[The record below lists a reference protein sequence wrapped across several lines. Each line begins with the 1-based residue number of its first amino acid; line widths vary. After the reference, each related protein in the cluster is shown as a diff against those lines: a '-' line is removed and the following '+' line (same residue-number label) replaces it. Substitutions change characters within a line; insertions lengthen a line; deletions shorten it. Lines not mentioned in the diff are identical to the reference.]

1 MYIRSNFSTKFN
13 TMFTKH
19 LFTLLFSMS
28 IFFQAY
34 SVTYTSTANGN
45 WTSPTTWTPMGVPI
59 PGDDAIINHNVILNT
74 SYAYTSGSIT
84 VNTSASLV
92 QDVPSRDIWLNGAS
106 ATFTNNGTITIRNM
120 LLSAGTFNNTGVLT
134 FNSAANFITMN
145 NPGGINCIDSLY
157 NDGTINNNGVINVVT
172 FFNNDLMNN
181 YGTIQGLS
189 TVVDS
194 LWNEGDFFNFLG
206 ATLLADSA
214 TNNGNFTNNGNV
226 QFFQFTN
233 FVNGVFVNDGPLS
246 FTDMTNMGDFTNNS
260 TITGANNMW
269 NNEIFDNSS
278 TGQIT
283 LTTSF
288 LNADSVNNT
297 ASFNNDGSFDIGD
310 SFYNFNTIT
319 GSSSGSFT
327 VQDSSVNFGTM
338 SGNFDFCDAT
348 PPATAP
354 FVDFNFGT
362 IDPFITYC
370 TVSIAENSN
379 KINISFYPN
388 PTKGMVFFGEK
399 YQLEI
404 YNTVGQLLQQSTS
417 QQLNITAFPSG
428 IYLLV
433 VKDLAGTQLA
443 FDKLIKE

>member
-1 MYIRSNFSTKFN
+1 MKTKYLFTFVLLMALAFN
-13 TMFTKH
+13 TYAT
-19 LFTLLFSMS
+19 
-28 IFFQAY
+28 
-34 SVTYTSTANGN
+34 TYTSTQNGD
-45 WTSPTTWTPMGVPI
+45 WTNPATWVPFGVPI
-59 PGDDAIINHNVILNT
+59 PGDDAIINHTVTLNT
-74 SYAYTSGSIT
+74 SFAYTSGSIT
-84 VNTSASLV
+84 VNATASLV
-92 QDVPSRDIWLNGAS
+92 QDASSRDIVLSGAN
-106 ATFTNNGTITIRNM
+106 AVFTNNGTTTIRNM
-120 LLSAGTFNNTGVLT
+120 LLGAGTFTNAGVLT
-134 FNSAANFITMN
+134 FNSAVNFITMD

-172 FFNNDLMNN
+172 FYNNDLMNN

-194 LWNEGDFFNFLG
+194 LWNEGDFFNFIG
-206 ATLLADSA
+206 ANLLADSA
-214 TNNGNFTNNGNV
+214 TNNGNFTNNGTI

-233 FVNGVFVNDGPLS
+233 FINGIFVNDGSLS

-260 TITGANNMW
+260 VLTGSSSMW
-269 NNEIFDNSS
+269 NNEVFDNSS

-283 LTTSF
+283 LTVSF
-288 LNADSVNNT
+288 LNADTTNNT

-338 SGNFDFCDAT
+338 SGSFDFCDAT

-362 IDPFITYC
+362 IAPTITYC

-379 KINISFYPN
+379 KTNISFYPN
-388 PTKGMVFFGEK
+388 PTNGMVYFGEK

-404 YNTVGQLLQQSTS
+404 YNAVGQLLQQSTS
-417 QQLNITAFPSG
+417 QQINISDFPSG

>member
-1 MYIRSNFSTKFN
+1 MKVKY
-13 TMFTKH
+13 
-19 LFTLLFSMS
+19 LFTLVLTIALVFNTY
-28 IFFQAY
+28 AT
-34 SVTYTSTANGN
+34 TYTSTQNGD
-45 WTSPTTWTPMGVPI
+45 WTNPATWTPFGVPI
-59 PGDDAIINHNVILNT
+59 PGDDAIINHTVMLNT
-74 SYAYTSGSIT
+74 SFAYTSGSIT
-84 VNTSASLV
+84 VNATASLV
-92 QDVPSRDIWLNGAS
+92 QDNSSRDIWLNGAS
-106 ATFTNNGTITIRNM
+106 ATFTNNGTTTIRNL
-120 LLSAGTFNNTGVLT
+120 LLSDGTFTNAGVLT
-134 FNSAANFITMN
+134 FNSAANFITMD

-172 FFNNDLMNN
+172 FYNNDLMNN

-206 ATLLADSA
+206 STLLADSA
-214 TNNGNFTNNGNV
+214 TNNGNFTNNGSI

-233 FVNGVFVNDGPLS
+233 FVNGIFVNDGSLS

-260 TITGANNMW
+260 TLTGSNSMW
-269 NNEIFDNSS
+269 NNEVFDNSS

-283 LTTSF
+283 LTVSF
-288 LNADSVNNT
+288 LNADTVNNT

-319 GSSSGSFT
+319 GTSSGSFT

-338 SGNFDFCDAT
+338 SGSFDFCDAT

-362 IDPFITYC
+362 IAPTITYC
-370 TVSIAENSN
+370 TVSIAENIG
-379 KINISFYPN
+379 KTNISFYPN

-404 YNTVGQLLQQSTS
+404 YNAVGQ
-417 QQLNITAFPSG
+417 QLINKYTNQVTLENYTSG
-428 IYLLV
+428 IYLLIIKDQNGNV
-433 VKDLAGTQLA
+433 LQKDRLVK
-443 FDKLIKE
+443 E

>member
-1 MYIRSNFSTKFN
+1 MKTKY
-13 TMFTKH
+13 
-19 LFTLLFSMS
+19 LFTLVLS
-28 IFFQAY
+28 IALAFNAY
-34 SVTYTSTANGN
+34 ATTYTSTQNGD
-45 WTSPTTWTPMGVPI
+45 WTNPLTWTPFGIPI
-59 PGDDAIINHNVILNT
+59 PGDDVIINHAVVLNT
-74 SYAYTSGSIT
+74 SFVYTSGSIT
-84 VNTSASLV
+84 INATASLI
-92 QDVPSRDIWLNGAS
+92 QDAPSRDIMLSGAS
-106 ATFTNNGTITIRNM
+106 AVFTNNGTTTIRNM
-120 LLSAGTFNNTGVLT
+120 LLSAGTFTNSGVLT
-134 FNSAANFITMN
+134 FNSAANFITMD

-172 FFNNDLMNN
+172 FYNNDLMNN
-181 YGTIQGLS
+181 YGIIQGLS

-194 LWNEGDFFNFLG
+194 LWNEGDFFNFSG
-206 ATLLADSA
+206 ATILADSA
-214 TNNGNFTNNGNV
+214 TNNGNFTNNGTI

-233 FVNGVFVNDGPLS
+233 FVNGVFINDGSLS

-269 NNEIFDNSS
+269 NNEVFDNTS

-288 LNADSVNNT
+288 LNADTTNNT

-310 SFYNFNTIT
+310 SFYNYNTIT

-327 VQDSSVNFGTM
+327 VQDSSLNNGTM
-338 SGNFDFCDAT
+338 SGSFDFCDAT

-362 IDPFITYC
+362 IAPTITYC

-379 KINISFYPN
+379 KTNISFYPN
-388 PTKGMVFFGEK
+388 PTNGMVYFGEK

-404 YNTVGQLLQQSTS
+404 YNAVGQLLQQSTS
-417 QQLNITAFPSG
+417 QQINISDFPSG

>member
-1 MYIRSNFSTKFN
+1 MKTKYLFIFVLSIAFVFN
-13 TMFTKH
+13 TYAT
-19 LFTLLFSMS
+19 
-28 IFFQAY
+28 
-34 SVTYTSTANGN
+34 TYTSTQNGD
-45 WTSPTTWTPMGVPI
+45 WTNPATWTPFGVPI
-59 PGDDAIINHNVILNT
+59 PGDDAIINHTVTLNT
-74 SYAYTSGSIT
+74 SFAYTSGSIT
-84 VNTSASLV
+84 VNTTASLV
-92 QDVPSRDIWLNGAS
+92 QDAPSRDIWLNGAS
-106 ATFTNNGTITIRNM
+106 ATFTNNGTTIIRNM
-120 LLSAGTFNNTGVLT
+120 LLSDGTFTNAGVLT
-134 FNSAANFITMN
+134 FNSAANFITMD

-172 FFNNDLMNN
+172 FYNNDLMNN

-214 TNNGNFTNNGNV
+214 TNNGNFTNNGSI

-233 FVNGVFVNDGPLS
+233 FVNGIFVNDGSLS

-260 TITGANNMW
+260 TLTGSSSMW
-269 NNEIFDNSS
+269 NNEVFDNSS

-283 LTTSF
+283 LSISF

-297 ASFNNDGSFDIGD
+297 ATFNNDGSFDIGD
-310 SFYNFNTIT
+310 SFYNYNTIN
-319 GSSSGSFT
+319 GSSSGAFT

-338 SGNFDFCDAT
+338 SGSFDFCDAT

-362 IDPFITYC
+362 IDPTITYC

-388 PTKGMVFFGEK
+388 PTKGMVYFGEK

-404 YNTVGQLLQQSTS
+404 YNAVGQLLKQSTS
-417 QQLNITAFPSG
+417 QQINISDFPSG

>member
-1 MYIRSNFSTKFN
+1 MKTKY
-13 TMFTKH
+13 
-19 LFTLLFSMS
+19 LFTLVLS
-28 IFFQAY
+28 IAFVFNTYAT
-34 SVTYTSTANGN
+34 TYTSTQNGD
-45 WTSPTTWTPMGVPI
+45 WTNPLTWTPFGIPI
-59 PGDDAIINHNVILNT
+59 PGDDVIINHAVVLNT
-74 SYAYTSGSIT
+74 SFVYTSGSIT
-84 VNTSASLV
+84 INATASLI
-92 QDVPSRDIWLNGAS
+92 QDAPSRDIMLSGAS
-106 ATFTNNGTITIRNM
+106 AVFTNNGTTTVRNM
-120 LLSAGTFNNTGVLT
+120 LLTAGTFTNSGVLT
-134 FNSAANFITMN
+134 FNSAANFITIN

-172 FFNNDLMNN
+172 FYNNDLMNN
-181 YGTIQGLS
+181 YGIIQGLS

-194 LWNEGDFFNFLG
+194 LWNEGDFFNFSG
-206 ATLLADSA
+206 ATILADSA
-214 TNNGNFTNNGNV
+214 TNNGNFTNNGTI

-233 FVNGVFVNDGPLS
+233 FVNGVFINDGSLS

-260 TITGANNMW
+260 TLTGSSSMW
-269 NNEIFDNSS
+269 NNEVFDNTN

-283 LTTSF
+283 LTVSF
-288 LNADSVNNT
+288 LNADTTNNT

-310 SFYNFNTIT
+310 SFYNYNTIT
-319 GSSSGSFT
+319 GSSSGAFT
-327 VQDSSVNFGTM
+327 VQDSSVNNGTM
-338 SGNFDFCDAT
+338 SGSFDFCDAT

-362 IDPFITYC
+362 IAPTITYC

-379 KINISFYPN
+379 KTNISFYPN
-388 PTKGMVFFGEK
+388 PTNGMVYFGEK

-404 YNTVGQLLQQSTS
+404 YNAVGQLLQQSTS
-417 QQLNITAFPSG
+417 QQINISDFPSG

>member
-1 MYIRSNFSTKFN
+1 MKVKY
-13 TMFTKH
+13 
-19 LFTLLFSMS
+19 LFTLVLTIALVFNTY
-28 IFFQAY
+28 AT
-34 SVTYTSTANGN
+34 TYTSTQNGD
-45 WTSPTTWTPMGVPI
+45 WTNPATWTPFGVPI
-59 PGDDAIINHNVILNT
+59 PGDDAIINHAVTLNT
-74 SYAYTSGSIT
+74 SFAYTSGSIT
-84 VNTSASLV
+84 VNATASLV
-92 QDVPSRDIWLNGAS
+92 QDNSSRDIWLNGAS
-106 ATFTNNGTITIRNM
+106 ATFTNNGTTTIRNL
-120 LLSAGTFNNTGVLT
+120 LLSDGTFTNAGVLT
-134 FNSAANFITMN
+134 FNSAANFITMD

-172 FFNNDLMNN
+172 FYNNDLMNN

-194 LWNEGDFFNFLG
+194 LWNEGDFFNFSG
-206 ATLLADSA
+206 STLLADSA
-214 TNNGNFTNNGNV
+214 TNNGNFTNNGSI

-233 FVNGVFVNDGPLS
+233 FVNGIFVNDGSLS

-260 TITGANNMW
+260 TLTGSNSMW
-269 NNEIFDNSS
+269 NNEVFDNSS

-283 LTTSF
+283 LIVSF
-288 LNADSVNNT
+288 LNADTTNNT

-319 GSSSGSFT
+319 GTNTGSFT

-338 SGNFDFCDAT
+338 SGSFDFCDAT

-362 IDPFITYC
+362 IAPTITYC
-370 TVSIAENSN
+370 TVSIAENIG
-379 KINISFYPN
+379 KTNISFYPN

-404 YNTVGQLLQQSTS
+404 YNTVGQ
-417 QQLNITAFPSG
+417 QLINKYTNQVTLENYTSG
-428 IYLLV
+428 IYLLII
-433 VKDLAGTQLA
+433 KDQNGNVLQK
-443 FDKLIKE
+443 DRLIKE